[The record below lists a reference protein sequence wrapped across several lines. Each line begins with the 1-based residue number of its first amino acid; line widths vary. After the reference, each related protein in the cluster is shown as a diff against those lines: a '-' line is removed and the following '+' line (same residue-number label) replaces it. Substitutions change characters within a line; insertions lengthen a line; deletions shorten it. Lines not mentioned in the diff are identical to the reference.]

1 MITCRKVDVLDDDVA
16 DTTDEAKALSA
27 DNTVGTNTHDRLIAT
42 HFQGRLW
49 GIPVRAGLPRATG
62 ACGLDP

>member
-1 MITCRKVDVLDDDVA
+1 MDVLDDDVA
-16 DTTDEAKALSA
+16 DTTNEAKALSA
-27 DNTVGTNTHDRLIAT
+27 NNALGTNAHDRLVAAY
-42 HFQGRLW
+42 FQGRLW